1 MQVRPDSLMA
11 DCFAPWSP
19 IRRAP
24 RAETLPGDGLAQ
36 RRLDELLLKSVRAGD
51 KSAMK
56 VLYQRYNVQIYR
68 FVLRLIK
75 NSSVAEE
82 IVSDVFLVV
91 WRDASRFEGK
101 SSVATWLMAIARHK
115 AVSALRRRSDSL
127 LDHYPADATTD
138 PRDNPEF
145 QTDQIDRLEI
155 IHRCLRKLS
164 PRHREIID
172 LYYYHEKS
180 VREIAEI
187 IGAPEGTVKTRM
199 FYARRRMSRLL
210 GIAGIRGL
218 S

>member
-1 MQVRPDSLMA
+1 
-11 DCFAPWSP
+11 
-19 IRRAP
+19 
-24 RAETLPGDGLAQ
+24 
-36 RRLDELLLKSVRAGD
+36 LDELLLKSVRAGD

-56 VLYQRYNVQIYR
+56 VLYQRYNVRIYR

-127 LDHYPADATTD
+127 LDHYPADAMTD
-138 PRDNPEF
+138 PCDNPEF

-180 VREIAEI
+180 VKEIAGI